1 MRRASLEP
9 HYHDAYSEGAPIPAH
24 DRVHVTETLNGN
36 RNVRPE
42 PLPDAMPSGR
52 APVLVNREATD
63 DDVVDSAVQDLRRLA
78 MVESIGLLDTASEEP
93 YDRISRLAS
102 RMMSAP
108 IATVTLIDRDRQF
121 YKACVGIPEP
131 LSTTRETP
139 LDFSFCKHT
148 IALGTPL
155 VIADTLRDRRVAEI
169 PSVTQFNVRAY
180 AGVPLLISGQA
191 VGTLCVM
198 DLRPRSWT
206 DLEVDT
212 LIDLAATVMT
222 EIKLRMTVGE
232 LEVMS
237 EVAGVARAEAE
248 QANRAKGEFLAMI
261 SHDLRTPL
269 NAIGGYCDLLELGIQ
284 GPVTDGQRDML
295 VRIKTAQKH
304 LESLITEVLTF
315 SQLEAGTE
323 TLTLADVSLESV
335 LREVQSLVR
344 PQLDAKGLEFIYR
357 GTDAAERV
365 TADEGKLKRIMV
377 NLLTNAIKFTPRNGH
392 VTLASRAD
400 GSRSVITVQDTGV
413 GIASDRIDTIFEPF
427 VQIPGQK
434 SMNPDGVGLGL
445 AIGMRLALAMNGSLS
460 ATSAPGEGTSFEL
473 VLPRSAPLRAGGGA
487 G

>member
-1 MRRASLEP
+1 MPNA
-9 HYHDAYSEGAPIPAH
+9 
-24 DRVHVTETLNGN
+24 
-36 RNVRPE
+36 RP
-42 PLPDAMPSGR
+42 
-52 APVLVNREATD
+52 PVMINREATD
-63 DDVVDSAVQDLRRLA
+63 NDVIDSAVQDPQRLA
-78 MVESIGLLDTASEEP
+78 MVESIGLLDTAIEEP
-93 YDRISRLAS
+93 YDRIARIAS

-139 LDFSFCKHT
+139 LEFSFCKHT

-155 VIADTLRDRRVAEI
+155 VIADTLQDKRVAEI

-198 DLRPRSWT
+198 DLRPRSWS

-222 EIKLRMTVGE
+222 EIKLRMTVGDLE
-232 LEVMS
+232 LMS
-237 EVAGVARAEAE
+237 EVAVVARAEAE

-269 NAIGGYCDLLELGIQ
+269 NAIGGYCDILELGIQ

-295 VRIKTAQKH
+295 VRIKKAQKH
-304 LESLITEVLTF
+304 LQSLITEVLTF
-315 SQLEAGTE
+315 SKLEAGTE
-323 TLTLADVSLESV
+323 MITLTDVSLELV

-344 PQLDAKGLEFIYR
+344 PQLEAKELEFVYL
-357 GTDAAERV
+357 GTDAIVRV
-365 TADEGKLKRIMV
+365 TADEGKLKRIML
-377 NLLTNAIKFTPRNGH
+377 NLLTNAIKFTPRKGH
-392 VTLASRAD
+392 ITLDTRTD
-400 GSRSVITVQDTGV
+400 GSRIVITVHDTGV
-413 GIASDRIDTIFEPF
+413 GIAINRIDSIFEPF

-434 SMNPDGVGLGL
+434 AMNPDGVGLGL
-445 AIGMRLALAMNGSLS
+445 AIGRRLARAMNGSLT

-473 VLPRSAPLRAGGGA
+473 VLPRGA
-487 G
+487 T

>member
-1 MRRASLEP
+1 M
-9 HYHDAYSEGAPIPAH
+9 
-24 DRVHVTETLNGN
+24 HVTDSLKGD
-36 RNVRPE
+36 RDASPD
-42 PLPDAMPSGR
+42 PLPDATPGGGP
-52 APVLVNREATD
+52 PVLVNREATD
-63 DDVVDSAVQDLRRLA
+63 DAVVDSAVRDPRRLA
-78 MVESIGLLDTASEEP
+78 MLESIGLLDTATEEP

-139 LDFSFCKHT
+139 LEFSFCKHT

-155 VIADTLRDRRVAEI
+155 VIADTLRDKRVAEI

-248 QANRAKGEFLAMI
+248 RANRAKGEFLAMI

-269 NAIGGYCDLLELGIQ
+269 NAIGGYCELLELGIP
-284 GPVTDGQRDML
+284 GPVTDAQKDML
-295 VRIKTAQKH
+295 GRIRRAQKH
-304 LESLITEVLTF
+304 LDSLITEVLTF

-323 TLTLADVSLESV
+323 TLTLADVLLEGV

-344 PQLDAKGLEFIYR
+344 PQLDAKALEFVYQ
-357 GTDAAERV
+357 GADAVERV
-365 TADEGKLKRIMV
+365 IADEGKLKRIMV
-377 NLLTNAIKFTPRNGH
+377 NLLGNAIKFTPRHGH
-392 VTLASRAD
+392 VTLASRTD
-400 GSRSVITVQDTGV
+400 GSRIVITVQDSGV
-413 GIASDRIDTIFEPF
+413 GIASDRIHTIFEPF
-427 VQIPGQK
+427 VQIPGHK

-445 AIGMRLALAMNGSLS
+445 AIGKRLAQAMNGSLT

-473 VLPRSAPLRAGGGA
+473 VLPRGA
-487 G
+487 TAQTRVGPA

>member
-1 MRRASLEP
+1 MRAGRPLELRL
-9 HYHDAYSEGAPIPAH
+9 AH
-24 DRVHVTETLNGN
+24 
-36 RNVRPE
+36 
-42 PLPDAMPSGR
+42 MPVS
-52 APVLVNREATD
+52 REA
-63 DDVVDSAVQDLRRLA
+63 VDENIVDRAVRDSQRLA
-78 MVESIGLLDTASEEP
+78 MVESIGLLDTATEEP
-93 YDRISRLAS
+93 YDRISRIAS

-131 LSTTRETP
+131 LSTTRETS
-139 LDFSFCKHT
+139 LDYSFCKHT

-155 VIADTLRDRRVAEI
+155 VIADTLLDARVAEI

-237 EVAGVARAEAE
+237 EVAGAARAEAE

-269 NAIGGYCDLLELGIQ
+269 NAIGGYCDLLELGIH
-284 GPVTDGQRDML
+284 GPVTDAQKDML
-295 VRIKTAQKH
+295 TRIKSAEKH

-323 TLTLADVSLESV
+323 TITLTEVSVESV

-344 PQLDAKGLEFIYR
+344 PQLDVKGLEFIYR
-357 GTDAAERV
+357 NSDPSALV
-365 TADEGKLKRIMV
+365 LADEGKLKRIV
-377 NLLTNAIKFTPRNGH
+377 LNLMTNAIKFTPRPGQ
-392 VTLASRAD
+392 VSLAWREE
-400 GSRSVITVQDTGV
+400 GSRIVIAVQDTGV
-413 GIASDRIDTIFEPF
+413 GIAADRIGTIFDPF

-434 SMNPDGVGLGL
+434 AMNPDGVGLGL
-445 AIGMRLALAMNGSLS
+445 SIGSRLARAMGGSLT
-460 ATSAPGEGTSFEL
+460 ATSAPGEGTLFEL
-473 VLPRSAPLRAGGGA
+473 ALPRRAAPDAGGGM
-487 G
+487 

>member
-1 MRRASLEP
+1 MVTSRHAAD
-9 HYHDAYSEGAPIPAH
+9 DA
-24 DRVHVTETLNGN
+24 
-36 RNVRPE
+36 
-42 PLPDAMPSGR
+42 
-52 APVLVNREATD
+52 
-63 DDVVDSAVQDLRRLA
+63 VVDSAVRDPQRLA
-78 MVESIGLLDTASEEP
+78 MVASIGLLDTAAEEP

-102 RMMSAP
+102 RMMDAP

-131 LSTTRETP
+131 LSTTRETS

-155 VIADTLRDRRVAEI
+155 VIADTLRDERVADI

-206 DLEVDT
+206 DIELEMLT
-212 LIDLAATVMT
+212 DLAAAVMT
-222 EIKLRMTVGE
+222 EIRLRMTVSD
-232 LEVMS
+232 LKVMS
-237 EVAGVARAEAE
+237 DVAVAARAEAE

-261 SHDLRTPL
+261 CHDLRTPL
-269 NAIGGYCDLLELGIQ
+269 NAIGGYCDLLELGIP
-284 GPVTDGQRDML
+284 GAVTEAQKDML
-295 VRIKTAQKH
+295 VRIKAAQKH

-315 SQLEAGTE
+315 SKLEAGTE
-323 TLTLADVSLESV
+323 TLTLADVTVESV

-344 PQLDAKGLEFIYR
+344 PQLDAKELEFIYR
-357 GTDAAERV
+357 GTEAVELV
-365 TADEGKLKRIMV
+365 IADEGKLKRIMV

-392 VTLASRAD
+392 VTLTTRAD
-400 GSRSVITVQDTGV
+400 GPRMVITVRDTGV
-413 GIASDRIDTIFEPF
+413 GIAADRIDTIFEPF

-445 AIGMRLALAMNGSLS
+445 SIGRRLARAMNGSLTV
-460 ATSAPGEGTSFEL
+460 TSAPEKGTSFEL
-473 VLPRSAPLRAGGGA
+473 VLPRRVRLQSGNGSE
-487 G
+487 

>member
-1 MRRASLEP
+1 
-9 HYHDAYSEGAPIPAH
+9 
-24 DRVHVTETLNGN
+24 
-36 RNVRPE
+36 
-42 PLPDAMPSGR
+42 MPTGH
-52 APVLVNREATD
+52 APVTVNREATD
-63 DDVVDSAVQDLRRLA
+63 NDVVDSAVQDPRRLA
-78 MVESIGLLDTASEEP
+78 MVESIGLLDTATEEP
-93 YDRISRLAS
+93 YDRIARLAS

-139 LDFSFCKHT
+139 LDYSFCKHT

-155 VIADTLRDRRVAEI
+155 VIADTLQDKRVAEI

-206 DLEVDT
+206 DIEVDT

-222 EIKLRMTVGE
+222 EIKLRMSVGE

-269 NAIGGYCDLLELGIQ
+269 NAIGGYCDLLELGIP
-284 GPVTDGQRDML
+284 GPVTDAQQDML
-295 VRIKTAQKH
+295 VRIKAAQKH
-304 LESLITEVLTF
+304 LDGLITEVLTF
-315 SQLEAGTE
+315 SKLEAGTE

-344 PQLDAKGLEFIYR
+344 PQLDAKELEFIYR
-357 GTDAAERV
+357 GIDADELV

-400 GSRSVITVQDTGV
+400 GARIVITVQDTGV
-413 GIASDRIDTIFEPF
+413 GIAADRIDTIFEPF

-434 SMNPDGVGLGL
+434 VMNPDGVGLGL
-445 AIGMRLALAMNGSLS
+445 AIGRRLARAMSGSLT
-460 ATSAPGEGTSFEL
+460 ATSARGEGTSFDL
-473 VLPRSAPLRAGGGA
+473 VLPRSATRQTGGA
-487 G
+487 TG

>member
-1 MRRASLEP
+1 M
-9 HYHDAYSEGAPIPAH
+9 
-24 DRVHVTETLNGN
+24 
-36 RNVRPE
+36 
-42 PLPDAMPSGR
+42 PL
-52 APVLVNREATD
+52 NREAVD
-63 DDVVDSAVQDLRRLA
+63 DDIVDRAVRNPQRLA
-78 MVESIGLLDTASEEP
+78 MVESIGLLDTATEEP
-93 YDRISRLAS
+93 YDRISRIAS
-102 RMMSAP
+102 RVMSAP

-131 LSTTRETP
+131 LSTSRETS
-139 LDFSFCKHT
+139 LDYSFCKHT

-155 VIADTLRDRRVAEI
+155 VIADTLQDRRVAEI

-237 EVAGVARAEAE
+237 DVAGVARAEAE

-335 LREVQSLVR
+335 LHEVQSLVR
-344 PQLDAKGLEFIYR
+344 PQLDAKELEFVYR
-357 GTDAAERV
+357 GTGAAELV

-377 NLLTNAIKFTPRNGH
+377 NLLTNAIKFTPRYGH
-392 VTLASRAD
+392 VTLAARVD
-400 GSRSVITVQDTGV
+400 GSHIVIAVQDTGV
-413 GIASDRIDTIFEPF
+413 GIATDRIDTIFEPF
-427 VQIPGQK
+427 VQLPGQK
-434 SMNPDGVGLGL
+434 AMNPDGVGLGL
-445 AIGMRLALAMNGSLS
+445 SIGRRLARAMNGSLT

-473 VLPRSAPLRAGGGA
+473 ALPRSAAAHADSGTG
-487 G
+487 

>member
-1 MRRASLEP
+1 MSV
-9 HYHDAYSEGAPIPAH
+9 S
-24 DRVHVTETLNGN
+24 
-36 RNVRPE
+36 
-42 PLPDAMPSGR
+42 
-52 APVLVNREATD
+52 REAAD
-63 DDVVDSAVQDLRRLA
+63 DVVVDSAVRDPQRLA
-78 MVESIGLLDTASEEP
+78 MVESIGLLDTVTEEP

-102 RMMSAP
+102 RMMGTP

-131 LSTTRETP
+131 MSTTRETS
-139 LDFSFCKHT
+139 LDYSFCKHT

-155 VIADTLRDRRVAEI
+155 VIADTLLDERVAQI

-180 AGVPLLISGQA
+180 AGVPLLVSGQA

-206 DLEVDT
+206 DTEVET

-237 EVAGVARAEAE
+237 EVAGAARGEAE

-269 NAIGGYCDLLELGIQ
+269 NAIGGYCDLLELGIH
-284 GPVTDGQRDML
+284 GPVTDGQMDML
-295 VRIKTAQKH
+295 TRIKSAEKH

-323 TLTLADVSLESV
+323 TITLAAVSVEPV

-344 PQLDAKGLEFIYR
+344 PQLDVKGLEFIYR
-357 GTDAAERV
+357 GCDPAALV
-365 TADEGKLKRIMV
+365 TADEGKLKRIVV

-392 VTLASRAD
+392 VTLAWRDD
-400 GSRSVITVQDTGV
+400 GSRIVIAVQDTGV
-413 GIASDRIDTIFEPF
+413 GIAADRIGTIFDPF

-434 SMNPDGVGLGL
+434 SINPDGVGLGL
-445 AIGMRLALAMNGSLS
+445 AIGSRLAQAMGGSLT
-460 ATSAPGEGTSFEL
+460 ATSALGEGTLFEL
-473 VLPRSAPLRAGGGA
+473 ALPRSAAAQTDGSTE
-487 G
+487 

>member
-1 MRRASLEP
+1 MHAIDTVKENPS
-9 HYHDAYSEGAPIPAH
+9 AH
-24 DRVHVTETLNGN
+24 
-36 RNVRPE
+36 PE
-42 PLPDAMPSGR
+42 PLPDAMPRGG
-52 APVLVNREATD
+52 APVVVNREATD
-63 DDVVDSAVQDLRRLA
+63 SAVVDSAVQDPRRLA
-78 MVESIGLLDTASEEP
+78 MVESIGLLDTAAEEP

-108 IATVTLIDRDRQF
+108 IATVTVIDRDRQF

-155 VIADTLRDRRVAEI
+155 VISDTLQDKRVAEI

-248 QANRAKGEFLAMI
+248 KANRAKGEFLAMI

-269 NAIGGYCDLLELGIQ
+269 NAIGGYCELLELGIQ

-295 VRIKTAQKH
+295 VRIRTAQKH
-304 LESLITEVLTF
+304 LQSLITEVLTF
-315 SQLEAGTE
+315 SKLEAGTE
-323 TLTLADVSLESV
+323 TLTLTDVSLEAV
-335 LREVQSLVR
+335 LREAQSLVR
-344 PQLDAKGLEFIYR
+344 PQLDAKGLEFHYR
-357 GTDAAERV
+357 GADVVERV
-365 TADEGKLKRIMV
+365 TADEGKLKRVMV

-400 GSRSVITVQDTGV
+400 GSRIVITVQDTGV
-413 GIASDRIDTIFEPF
+413 GIATDRIDSIFEPF
-427 VQIPGQK
+427 VQIPGHK

-445 AIGMRLALAMNGSLS
+445 SIGRRLARAMNGTLT
-460 ATSAPGEGTSFEL
+460 ATSAPGVGTSFEL
-473 VLPRSAPLRAGGGA
+473 VLPRSVTRQIGDGTG
-487 G
+487 